1 MCSSACT
8 RQWVEG
14 PTCKL
19 LSVFLPAHTAAG
31 LNSLAWPLSPA
42 CHACWSKINPA
53 VQPQVL
59 DQDYDWVFGS
69 DVTYCDE
76 MLLPLAK
83 LMRQLV
89 LTGEQ
94 SSVVKLAHMHRNK
107 DLDKAMREAFH
118 GTCSRQAGRQG
129 PSSTGCA
136 VFFYGPAHAMGFGSG
151 FWGRL
156 MLQRL
161 RGRHTK
167 QWEQVVLPGT
177 TTAP

>member
-1 MCSSACT
+1 M
-8 RQWVEG
+8 
-14 PTCKL
+14 
-19 LSVFLPAHTAAG
+19 
-31 LNSLAWPLSPA
+31 
-42 CHACWSKINPA
+42 
-53 VQPQVL
+53 

-118 GTCSRQAGRQG
+118 GTCGTQAGRQAG
-129 PSSTGCA
+129 A
-136 VFFYGPAHAMGFGSG
+136 QQHRA
-151 FWGRL
+151 
-156 MLQRL
+156 
-161 RGRHTK
+161 RG
-167 QWEQVVLPGT
+167 VLFMAQGT
-177 TTAP
+177 P